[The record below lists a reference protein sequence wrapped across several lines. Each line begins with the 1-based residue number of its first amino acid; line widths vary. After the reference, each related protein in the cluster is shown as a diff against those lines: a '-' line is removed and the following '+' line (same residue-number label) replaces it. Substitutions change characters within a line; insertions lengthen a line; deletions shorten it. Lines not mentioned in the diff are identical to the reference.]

1 MRRALDDVI
10 LQRARAEGR
19 VLVCYDKD
27 FPALLALSH
36 AASPSVISVRRQG
49 LEAPEFCVAIDEVLN
64 THREALEL
72 GAIVVIG
79 RLRNRCR
86 RLPIR

>member
-1 MRRALDDVI
+1 MRRALDEVI
-10 LQRARAEGR
+10 LQRAREEGR

-27 FPALLALSH
+27 FPAWLAISS
-36 AASPSVISVRRQG
+36 ATSPSVISVRRQG
-49 LEAPEFCVAIDEVLN
+49 LEAPEFCIAIDEVLS

-79 RLRNRCR
+79 RHRNRCR